1 MKPKIIESSMKPKN
15 PSASSGDF
23 LLISDN
29 FLAVVDGATPKGT
42 RLWDGKR
49 GDTFVSSYIAEVI
62 KDLSPD
68 ILHTEAIKIINEKV
82 NEAYLKFGTSYDELP
97 PEERLQASL
106 VIYSVQKG
114 EIWSFGDCKFRVNEK
129 TYDQTRKADK
139 LLADLRALYF
149 EMYKNEGKE
158 PDGDVGREAIMPFL
172 KEAIKLANTD
182 KEFGYDAIN
191 GGHVNPKNTQVIPV
205 KNGDFIVLASD
216 GYPEL
221 FDTLEKTEENLFSL
235 LKKDPNCINELRSTK
250 GLSSGNESFDD
261 RTYISF
267 RI

>member
-1 MKPKIIESSMKPKN
+1 M
-15 PSASSGDF
+15 
-23 LLISDN
+23 
-29 FLAVVDGATPKGT
+29 
-42 RLWDGKR
+42 
-49 GDTFVSSYIAEVI
+49 
-62 KDLSPD
+62 
-68 ILHTEAIKIINEKV
+68 
-82 NEAYLKFGTSYDELP
+82 
-97 PEERLQASL
+97 
-106 VIYSVQKG
+106 
-114 EIWSFGDCKFRVNEK
+114 NEK

-172 KEAIKLANTD
+172 KEAIKLANTGG
-182 KEFGYDAIN
+182 EFGYDAIN
-191 GGHVNPKNTQVIPV
+191 GGNVNLENTQVVPV
-205 KNGDFIVLASD
+205 KKGDFIVLASD

-221 FDTLEKTEENLFSL
+221 FDTLAKTESYLFKA
-235 LKKDPNCINELRSTK
+235 LKDDPSCIGILRSTK